1 MNWQYDPQAN
11 AASLRLSDA
20 TVVESEEV
28 RPDVV
33 LDFDA
38 EGRIVRIEVL
48 DARALLP
55 AAALSFATAA
65 E

>member
-1 MNWQYDPQAN
+1 VNWQYDAAAN
-11 AASLRLSDA
+11 AASLRLSNA
-20 TVVESEEV
+20 FVRESEEV

-38 EGRIVRIEVL
+38 DGRIVRIEVL
-48 DARALLP
+48 DARRLLP
-55 AAALSFATAA
+55 ADVIGVATAA